1 LDRIWTHEN
10 LTPGLPGGEMFSVL
24 AGSTVTAF
32 TVPVISSTGWLFAV
46 GMTAN
51 F

>member
-1 LDRIWTHEN
+1 
-10 LTPGLPGGEMFSVL
+10 MFSVL
-24 AGSTVTAF
+24 AGSTVSSF

-46 GMTAN
+46 GATAN

>member
-1 LDRIWTHEN
+1 
-10 LTPGLPGGEMFSVL
+10 MFSVL

-32 TVPVISSTGWLFAV
+32 TVPVISSTGWLFAL

>member
-1 LDRIWTHEN
+1 
-10 LTPGLPGGEMFSVL
+10 MFSVL
-24 AGSTVTAF
+24 AGTTLTAF
-32 TVPVISSTGWLFAV
+32 TVPVISSTGWLFTV